1 MVILFYDKKKN
12 YLSNSYT
19 KYQDWIKEYKI
30 IEDGYGDLEFEC
42 SVDMSVDG
50 YEETYANRV
59 FGKSPFNIRYHILKD
74 IDGGELNRVVQILF
88 EKGESNYG

>member
-1 MVILFYDKKKN
+1 MNVIEIRNTLN
-12 YLSNSYT
+12 
-19 KYQDWIKEYKI
+19 KI

-59 FGKSPFNIRYHILKD
+59 FGKSPFNIRYQILKD

-88 EKGESNYG
+88 EKGESNYEQNVR

>member
-1 MVILFYDKKKN
+1 MNIVEIRNALD
-12 YLSNSYT
+12 
-19 KYQDWIKEYKI
+19 KI

-50 YEETYANRV
+50 CEETYANRV

-74 IDGGELNRVVQILF
+74 IDGSELKRVVQILF
-88 EKGESNYG
+88 EKGESNYGQNF

>member
-1 MVILFYDKKKN
+1 MNVIEIRNALN
-12 YLSNSYT
+12 
-19 KYQDWIKEYKI
+19 KI

-50 YEETYANRV
+50 CEETYVNRV
-59 FGKSPFNIRYHILKD
+59 FGKDPFIVRYHIIKD
-74 IDGGELNRVVQILF
+74 IDGSELNRVVQILF